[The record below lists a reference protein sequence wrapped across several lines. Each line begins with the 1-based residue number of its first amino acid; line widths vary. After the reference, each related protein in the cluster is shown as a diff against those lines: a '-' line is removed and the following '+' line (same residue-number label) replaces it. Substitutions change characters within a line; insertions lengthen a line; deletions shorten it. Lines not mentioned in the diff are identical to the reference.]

1 MAVVI
6 DHPHGFKPLARLPK
20 CRLQSYSH
28 FDPTMH
34 DLTQNITQHTSNLT
48 PNFHKSY
55 STPCLSL
62 ATKAKEEFE
71 SPNPRIEIIS
81 GRKAP
86 KVHALVAEVAIALAS
101 GVKPTPVSSGL
112 GGAYYLQSRK
122 GNTIAVVKPA
132 DEEPLA
138 FNNPKGFAGR
148 MLGQPGM
155 KRSIRVGETGL
166 RELAAYLLDHGGFAG
181 VPPSA
186 LVKICHVPFNVN
198 INNTGLASNPPFKIT
213 SIQRYVEHE
222 TDAGD
227 LGPCGFSVSSVHRI
241 GILDVRVLNLD
252 RHAGNMLVRNFHG
265 SYAAGVAELVPIDH
279 GFCLPESLDDP
290 YFEWLHWPQASM
302 PFSETEVDYI
312 SNLDPFK
319 DADLLRTELPLIR
332 ECSVRVFILCTIFL
346 KRATAAGLS
355 LADIG
360 KMMTR
365 EFIGGEENWSIL
377 ENICVNAKA
386 NLDVEITTE
395 ETDEVNED
403 DEMFAFDQEFD
414 QEFDQSLNRNENVL
428 TRQPTDKLPK
438 MKKFTSKGAR
448 NELRDARLARLIQE
462 CDNKDG
468 CGGPA
473 GIPILRSVSF
483 AAHNNNHD
491 TGVCVSFEEMKEDE
505 WSSFLEYFEE
515 LLPEAFMEK
524 KSTSLLKQRLG
535 NSCEF

>member
-1 MAVVI
+1 MIYTRMAVVV

-34 DLTQNITQHTSNLT
+34 DFSHNIKHASNITT
-48 PNFHKSY
+48 NFHKSY

-62 ATKAKEEFE
+62 ATKAKEEIE
-71 SPNPRIEIIS
+71 PPNPRIEIIS
-81 GRKAP
+81 GRKVP
-86 KVHALVAEVAIALAS
+86 TVHALVAEVAIALAS
-101 GVKPTPVSSGL
+101 GVKPTPVPSGL

-186 LVKICHVPFNVN
+186 LVKICHVRFNV
-198 INNTGLASNPPFKIT
+198 NNTGLASNPPFKIT

-227 LGPCGFSVSSVHRI
+227 LGPSGFSVSSVHRI
-241 GILDVRVLNLD
+241 AILDIRLLNLD
-252 RHAGNMLVRNFHG
+252 RHAGNMLVKNFHG
-265 SYAAGVAELVPIDH
+265 SYVAGMAELVPIDH

-302 PFSETEVDYI
+302 PFSETEADYI

-319 DADLLRTELPLIR
+319 DAELLRTELPLIR

-346 KRATAAGLS
+346 KRATAAGLT

-360 KMMTR
+360 EMMTR
-365 EFIGGEENWSIL
+365 DFIGGEESWSIL

-386 NLDVEITTE
+386 NLDMEITTE
-395 ETDEVNED
+395 ETDEVREF
-403 DEMFAFDQEFD
+403 DEIFAFDKEFEVGLD
-414 QEFDQSLNRNENVL
+414 QHEDAS
-428 TRQPTDKLPK
+428 THPATGKAPK
-438 MKKFTSKGAR
+438 MMKYSSQGSRSK
-448 NELRDARLARLIQE
+448 LSDARLVRLIQE
-462 CDNKDG
+462 CDIKDV
-468 CGGPA
+468 CGPA
-473 GIPILRSVSF
+473 GMPILRSVSF

-491 TGVCVSFEEMKEDE
+491 TGVCVSFEEMKEEE

-515 LLPEAFMEK
+515 LLPGAFEEK

>member
-1 MAVVI
+1 MAVVV
-6 DHPHGFKPLARLPK
+6 DHPHGFKPHPLARLPK

-34 DLTQNITQHTSNLT
+34 DFTTHNVTHTSNIT
-48 PNFHKSY
+48 TTSFHKSY

-62 ATKAKEEFE
+62 ANKAKEEFE

-81 GRKAP
+81 GLKAP
-86 KVHALVAEVAIALAS
+86 MVHALVAEVAIALAS

-112 GGAYYLQSRK
+112 GGAYYLKSRK

-155 KRSIRVGETGL
+155 KRSIRVGETGH

-186 LVKICHVPFNVN
+186 LVKICHVTFNVN
-198 INNTGLASNPPFKIT
+198 DTGLATNPPFKIT

-227 LGPCGFSVSSVHRI
+227 FGPSGFTVCSVHRI
-241 GILDVRVLNLD
+241 GILDIRILNLD
-252 RHAGNMLVRNFHG
+252 RHAGNMLVKNFHG
-265 SYAAGVAELVPIDH
+265 SYVAGTAELVPIDH

-319 DADLLRTELPLIR
+319 DAELLRTELPLIR
-332 ECSVRVFILCTIFL
+332 ECSVRVFILCTVFL

-360 KMMTR
+360 QMMTR
-365 EFIGGEENWSIL
+365 EFIGGEENWSVL
-377 ENICVNAKA
+377 ENICVKAKA
-386 NLDVEITTE
+386 NLDVEITT
-395 ETDEVNED
+395 DEIKEY
-403 DEMFAFDQEFD
+403 DEMFAFD
-414 QEFDQSLNRNENVL
+414 NEDVS
-428 TRQPTDKLPK
+428 THQVIDKPAK
-438 MKKFTSKGAR
+438 MMKYSSERAR
-448 NELRDARLARLIQE
+448 NELRDARLAKLVQE
-462 CDNKDG
+462 CDIKES
-468 CGGPA
+468 GGPV
-473 GIPILRSVSF
+473 GIPILRSVSYT
-483 AAHNNNHD
+483 AHNNNHD
-491 TGVCVSFEEMKEDE
+491 TGVCVSFEEMKEEE
-505 WSSFLEYFEE
+505 WTSFLEYFEE
-515 LLPEAFMEK
+515 LLPEAFEEK
-524 KSTSLLKQRLG
+524 KSTSLFKQRLG

>member
-1 MAVVI
+1 MIYTRMAVVV
-6 DHPHGFKPLARLPK
+6 DHAHGFRPLARLPR

-28 FDPTMH
+28 FDPTMLEFTH
-34 DLTQNITQHTSNLT
+34 NITHSSNLT
-48 PNFHKSY
+48 PNFHRSY

-62 ATKAKEEFE
+62 ATTAKEEFE

-86 KVHALVAEVAIALAS
+86 MVHALVAEVAIALAS
-101 GVKPTPVSSGL
+101 GVKPKPVSSGL

-166 RELAAYLLDHGGFAG
+166 RELAAYLLDHDGFAG

-186 LVKICHVPFNVN
+186 LVKICHVTFN
-198 INNTGLASNPPFKIT
+198 INNSTSTSTSSPPFKIT

-227 LGPCGFSVSSVHRI
+227 LGPSGFSISSVHRI
-241 GILDVRVLNLD
+241 GILDIRLLNLD
-252 RHAGNMLVRNFHG
+252 RHAGNMLVKNFHG
-265 SYAAGVAELVPIDH
+265 SYAAGVAELIPIDH

-290 YFEWLHWPQASM
+290 YFEWLHWPQSSM
-302 PFSETEVDYI
+302 PFSETEAEYI

-319 DADLLRTELPLIR
+319 DAELLRTELPLIR

-346 KRATAAGLS
+346 KRATCAGLS

-360 KMMTR
+360 QMMTR

-377 ENICVNAKA
+377 ENICMNAKA
-386 NLDVEITTE
+386 KLEAELTTN
-395 ETDEVNED
+395 TSNEVKD
-403 DEMFAFDQEFD
+403 DEMFAFDEN
-414 QEFDQSLNRNENVL
+414 LNTNDDVSMHPASVKPQK
-428 TRQPTDKLPK
+428 T
-438 MKKFTSKGAR
+438 MKYSAI
-448 NELRDARLARLIQE
+448 DARLARLVQE
-462 CDNKDG
+462 CDIKEGG
-468 CGGPA
+468 CGPN
-473 GIPILRSVSF
+473 PMILRSVSF
-483 AAHNNNHD
+483 AGHNNNHEN
-491 TGVCVSFEEMKEDE
+491 GVCVSFEEIKEDE
-505 WSSFLEYFEE
+505 WLLFLECFEE
-515 LLPEAFMEK
+515 LLPEAFEEK
-524 KSTSLLKQRLG
+524 KSTSLFKQRLG
-535 NSCEF
+535 SSCEF

>member
-1 MAVVI
+1 MIYTRMAVVV
-6 DHPHGFKPLARLPK
+6 DHPHGFRPLARLPK

-28 FDPTMH
+28 LDPIPTMLDFTH
-34 DLTQNITQHTSNLT
+34 PSNLT
-48 PNFHKSY
+48 SNFHKSY

-62 ATKAKEEFE
+62 NQEFE

-86 KVHALVAEVAIALAS
+86 MVHALVAEVAIALAS
-101 GVKPTPVSSGL
+101 GVKPKPVSSGL

-166 RELAAYLLDHGGFAG
+166 RELAAYLLDHDGFAG

-186 LVKICHVPFNVN
+186 LVKICHVTFN
-198 INNTGLASNPPFKIT
+198 INHSSTSNPNSIKSPPFKIT

-227 LGPCGFSVSSVHRI
+227 LGPSGFSISSVHRI
-241 GILDVRVLNLD
+241 GILDIRLLNLD
-252 RHAGNMLVRNFHG
+252 RHAGNMLVKNFHG
-265 SYAAGVAELVPIDH
+265 SYAAGAAELIPIDH

-290 YFEWLHWPQASM
+290 YFEWLHWPQSSM
-302 PFSETEVDYI
+302 PFSETEAEYI

-319 DADLLRTELPLIR
+319 DAELLRTELPLIR

-346 KRATAAGLS
+346 KKATCAGLS

-360 KMMTR
+360 QMMTR
-365 EFIGGEENWSIL
+365 EFIGGEEHWSIL
-377 ENICVNAKA
+377 EIICMNAKA
-386 NLDVEITTE
+386 KLDVESKKNEVKGDNDE
-395 ETDEVNED
+395 EI
-403 DEMFAFDQEFD
+403 FEFD
-414 QEFDQSLNRNENVL
+414 
-428 TRQPTDKLPK
+428 DKLNINTNDDVAMHPVLSK
-438 MKKFTSKGAR
+438 PQKTKKKSAI
-448 NELRDARLARLIQE
+448 DARLARILQE
-462 CDNKDG
+462 CDGKE
-468 CGGPA
+468 CG
-473 GIPILRSVSF
+473 PILRSVSF

-491 TGVCVSFEEMKEDE
+491 NGVCVSFEEIKEEE
-505 WSSFLEYFEE
+505 WTLFMEYFEE
-515 LLPEAFMEK
+515 LLPEAFEEK
-524 KSTSLLKQRLG
+524 KSTSLFKQRLG
-535 NSCEF
+535 GSCEF

>member
-1 MAVVI
+1 MMYTRMAVVI
-6 DHPHGFKPLARLPK
+6 DHSHDIKPLARIPI

-28 FDPTMH
+28 LDPNMRDFTH
-34 DLTQNITQHTSNLT
+34 DITHTSDITTSL
-48 PNFHKSY
+48 HKSC

-62 ATKAKEEFE
+62 ATKAKEEIE

-101 GVKPTPVSSGL
+101 GVKPTPVPSGL

-186 LVKICHVPFNVN
+186 LAKICHVKFNVN
-198 INNTGLASNPPFKIT
+198 KNMGLASNPPFKIT
-213 SIQRYVEHE
+213 SVQRYVEHDS
-222 TDAGD
+222 DAGD
-227 LGPCGFSVSSVHRI
+227 LGPSRFSVCSVHRI
-241 GILDVRVLNLD
+241 GILDIRLLNLD
-252 RHAGNMLVRNFHG
+252 RHAGNMLVKNFHG
-265 SYAAGVAELVPIDH
+265 SYVSGMAELVPIDH

-302 PFSETEVDYI
+302 PFSEIEADYI

-319 DADLLRTELPLIR
+319 DAELLRTELPLIR

-355 LADIG
+355 LADTG
-360 KMMTR
+360 EMMTR
-365 EFIGGEENWSIL
+365 GFIGGEESLSIL
-377 ENICVNAKA
+377 ESICVNTKA
-386 NLDVEITTE
+386 NLDMEITSDGSD
-395 ETDEVNED
+395 ETKDF
-403 DEMFAFDQEFD
+403 DEMFAFDKVFED
-414 QEFDQSLNRNENVL
+414 GLNQNEGVSTHSANCKPSKMMKYSSEGARSKLSDPRL
-428 TRQPTDKLPK
+428 TRLV
-438 MKKFTSKGAR
+438 
-448 NELRDARLARLIQE
+448 QE
-462 CDNKDG
+462 SDIKDG
-468 CGGPA
+468 CGPA
-473 GIPILRSVSF
+473 GIPISRSVSF
-483 AAHNNNHD
+483 AAHNKNHD
-491 TGVCVSFEEMKEDE
+491 TGVCVSFGEMKEDE

-515 LLPEAFMEK
+515 LLPEAFEQTQ
-524 KSTSLLKQRLG
+524 STSLLKQRLG

>member
-6 DHPHGFKPLARLPK
+6 DRPHQTFKPLARLPR

-28 FDPTMH
+28 LRDFA
-34 DLTQNITQHTSNLT
+34 QNITHI
-48 PNFHKSY
+48 HKSY
-55 STPCLSL
+55 STPCLSVT
-62 ATKAKEEFE
+62 TKDFE
-71 SPNPRIEIIS
+71 SPNPRIEIIC

-101 GVKPTPVSSGL
+101 GVKPTPVPTGL

-186 LVKICHVPFNVN
+186 LVKICHVKFNVN
-198 INNTGLASNPPFKIT
+198 KNNMGLATNPPFKIT

-227 LGPCGFSVSSVHRI
+227 LGPSGFSVSSVHRI
-241 GILDVRVLNLD
+241 GILDIRLLNLD
-252 RHAGNMLVRNFHG
+252 RHAGNMLVKSFHG
-265 SYAAGVAELVPIDH
+265 SYVAGMVELVPIDH

-302 PFSETEVDYI
+302 PFSETETDYI

-319 DADLLRTELPLIR
+319 DAELLRTELPLIR
-332 ECSVRVFILCTIFL
+332 ECSVRVFILCTVFL

-360 KMMTR
+360 QMMTR
-365 EFIGGEENWSIL
+365 DFIGGEESWSIL

-386 NLDVEITTE
+386 NLEMEIASGGN
-395 ETDEVNED
+395 DEVKEFD
-403 DEMFAFDQEFD
+403 QMFAFDKEFED
-414 QEFDQSLNRNENVL
+414 ELNPDEGVSIQSA
-428 TRQPTDKLPK
+428 TDKLPK
-438 MKKFTSKGAR
+438 LSTLS
-448 NELRDARLARLIQE
+448 DACLVRLVQE
-462 CDNKDG
+462 CDIKDG
-468 CGGPA
+468 CSPA
-473 GIPILRSVSF
+473 GIPILRSMSF
-483 AAHNNNHD
+483 AAHTNNHD

-505 WSSFLEYFEE
+505 WSSFLEYFKE
-515 LLPEAFMEK
+515 LLPEAFEEK
-524 KSTSLLKQRLG
+524 KSTGLLKQRLG

>member
-6 DHPHGFKPLARLPK
+6 DHNHGFKPLAQLPK

-28 FDPTMH
+28 FDPNMH
-34 DLTQNITQHTSNLT
+34 DFSQNITRTSNITTNL
-48 PNFHKSY
+48 HKSY

-71 SPNPRIEIIS
+71 SPNPRVEIIS

-138 FNNPKGFAGR
+138 LNNPKGFAGR

-186 LVKICHVPFNVN
+186 LVKISHVAFNVN
-198 INNTGLASNPPFKIT
+198 KNMGLESNPTYKIT
-213 SIQRYVEHE
+213 SVQRYVEHE

-227 LGPCGFSVSSVHRI
+227 LGPSRFSVCSVHRI
-241 GILDVRVLNLD
+241 GILDIRLLNLD
-252 RHAGNMLVRNFHG
+252 RHAGNMLVKNFHG
-265 SYAAGVAELVPIDH
+265 SYVAGAAELVPIDH

-302 PFSETEVDYI
+302 PFSETEADYI
-312 SNLDPFK
+312 SKLDPFK
-319 DADLLRTELPLIR
+319 DAELLRTELPLIR

-346 KRATAAGLS
+346 KQASSAGLS

-360 KMMTR
+360 EMMTR
-365 EFIGGEENWSIL
+365 VFIGGEERLSNL
-377 ENICVNAKA
+377 ETICVNAKA
-386 NLDVEITTE
+386 NMDMEITSDAS
-395 ETDEVNED
+395 DEIKES
-403 DEMFAFDQEFD
+403 DEMFVFDKVFEDGFNQKEG
-414 QEFDQSLNRNENVL
+414 L
-428 TRQPTDKLPK
+428 PTHSASVKPAK
-438 MKKFTSKGAR
+438 MVKSSSEGAR
-448 NELRDARLARLIQE
+448 IKLRDARLARLVQE
-462 CDNKDG
+462 TDNKDG
-468 CGGPA
+468 RGPA
-473 GIPILRSVSF
+473 PILRSASF
-483 AAHNNNHD
+483 AVHNKNHN

-505 WSSFLEYFEE
+505 WSSFLEYFEG
-515 LLPEAFMEK
+515 LLPEAFEQK
-524 KSTSLLKQRLG
+524 QNTNLLKQRLG
-535 NSCEF
+535 YSCEF

>member
-6 DHPHGFKPLARLPK
+6 EHPHKFKPLSQLPR

-28 FDPTMH
+28 FDHTMLDNFTH
-34 DLTQNITQHTSNLT
+34 NNITHNISTS
-48 PNFHKSY
+48 FHKSY

-81 GRKAP
+81 GHKAP
-86 KVHALVAEVAIALAS
+86 MVHTLVAEVAIALAS

-112 GGAYYLQSRK
+112 GGAYYLKSRK

-155 KRSIRVGETGL
+155 KRSIRVGETGH
-166 RELAAYLLDHGGFAG
+166 RELAAYLLDHGGFSG

-186 LVKICHVPFNVN
+186 LVKICHVTFNVN
-198 INNTGLASNPPFKIT
+198 NKRLTSNPPFKIT

-227 LGPCGFSVSSVHRI
+227 LGPSVFSVSSVHRI
-241 GILDVRVLNLD
+241 GILDIRILNLD
-252 RHAGNMLVRNFHG
+252 RHAGNMLVKNFHG
-265 SYAAGVAELVPIDH
+265 SYVAGMAELVPIDH

-290 YFEWLHWPQASM
+290 YFEWLHWPQASL
-302 PFSETEVDYI
+302 PFSETETEYI

-319 DADLLRTELPLIR
+319 DAELLRRELPLIR
-332 ECSVRVFILCTIFL
+332 ECSVRVFILCTVFL
-346 KRATAAGLS
+346 KRATAAGLC

-360 KMMTR
+360 QMMTR

-377 ENICVNAKA
+377 EHICVHAKA
-386 NLDVEITTE
+386 ILDVEINSDGTN
-395 ETDEVNED
+395 EVNEC
-403 DEMFAFDQEFD
+403 DEMFAFDKDFED
-414 QEFDQSLNRNENVL
+414 SLNPNEVVL
-428 TRQPTDKLPK
+428 KHQTTDKPTK
-438 MKKFTSKGAR
+438 MMKFSLNGEKS
-448 NELRDARLARLIQE
+448 NLQDKRLTRLIQE
-462 CDNKDG
+462 CDTKDV
-468 CGGPA
+468 CCPS

-483 AAHNNNHD
+483 TAHNNNHD
-491 TGVCVSFEEMKEDE
+491 AGVCVSFEEMNDE
-505 WSSFLEYFEE
+505 EWTLFLEYFEE
-515 LLPEAFMEK
+515 LLPQAFEEK
-524 KSTSLLKQRLG
+524 KSTSLFKQRLG

>member
-1 MAVVI
+1 MIYTRMAVVI
-6 DHPHGFKPLARLPK
+6 DHPHGYRPLARLPK

-28 FDPTMH
+28 LDPTMFDFTH
-34 DLTQNITQHTSNLT
+34 NITHPSNLT
-48 PNFHKSY
+48 PNFHRSY

-86 KVHALVAEVAIALAS
+86 MVHALVAEVAIALAS
-101 GVKPTPVSSGL
+101 GVKPKPVSSGL

-166 RELAAYLLDHGGFAG
+166 RELAAYLLDHDGFAG

-186 LVKICHVPFNVN
+186 LVKICHVTFN
-198 INNTGLASNPPFKIT
+198 INNSTSTSTSTSTSSPPFKIT

-227 LGPCGFSVSSVHRI
+227 LGPSGFSISSVHRI
-241 GILDVRVLNLD
+241 GILDVRLLNLD
-252 RHAGNMLVRNFHG
+252 RHAGNMLVKNFHG
-265 SYAAGVAELVPIDH
+265 SYAAGVAELIPIDH

-290 YFEWLHWPQASM
+290 YFEWLHWPQSSM
-302 PFSETEVDYI
+302 PFSETEAEYI

-319 DADLLRTELPLIR
+319 DAQLLRTELPLIR

-346 KRATAAGLS
+346 KRATNAGLS

-360 KMMTR
+360 QMMTR

-377 ENICVNAKA
+377 ESICMNAKA
-386 NLDVEITTE
+386 KLDAESTTNKSNQVK
-395 ETDEVNED
+395 DE
-403 DEMFAFDQEFD
+403 EMFAFDQEFD
-414 QEFDQSLNRNENVL
+414 DNVDTNVNDDALMHPASLK
-428 TRQPTDKLPK
+428 PPPK
-438 MKKFTSKGAR
+438 MMKFSAI
-448 NELRDARLARLIQE
+448 DARLARLVQE
-462 CDNKDG
+462 CDIKDG
-468 CGGPA
+468 CG
-473 GIPILRSVSF
+473 PILRSVSF

-491 TGVCVSFEEMKEDE
+491 NGVCVSFEEIKEEE
-505 WSSFLEYFEE
+505 WSLFLDYFEE
-515 LLPEAFMEK
+515 LLPEAFEDK
-524 KSTSLLKQRLG
+524 KSTSLFKQRLG
-535 NSCEF
+535 SSCEF

>member
-6 DHPHGFKPLARLPK
+6 DHPHERFKPHARLPM

-34 DLTQNITQHTSNLT
+34 DFTQNITQITT
-48 PNFHKSY
+48 TFHKSY

-62 ATKAKEEFE
+62 STKAKEEDFE
-71 SPNPRIEIIS
+71 PPNPRIQIVC
-81 GRKAP
+81 GHKAP
-86 KVHALVAEVAIALAS
+86 MVHALVAEVAIALAS
-101 GVKPTPVSSGL
+101 GVKPTPVPSGL
-112 GGAYYLQSRK
+112 GGAYYLKSRK
-122 GNTIAVVKPA
+122 GNTIAVVKPV

-166 RELAAYLLDHGGFAG
+166 RELAAYWLDHGGFAG

-186 LVKICHVPFNVN
+186 LVKLCHVPFNVN
-198 INNTGLASNPPFKIT
+198 KNNTGLATNPPFKIT

-227 LGPCGFSVSSVHRI
+227 LGPSAFSVSSVHRI
-241 GILDVRVLNLD
+241 GILDIRILNLD
-252 RHAGNMLVRNFHG
+252 RHAGNMLVKNFHG
-265 SYAAGVAELVPIDH
+265 SYVAGMAELVPIDH

-290 YFEWLHWPQASM
+290 YFEWLHWAQASM
-302 PFSETEVDYI
+302 PFSETETDYI

-319 DADLLRTELPLIR
+319 DAELLRTELPLMR

-346 KRATAAGLS
+346 KQATAAGLS

-360 KMMTR
+360 QMMTR
-365 EFIGGEENWSIL
+365 DFIGGEESWSIL

-386 NLDVEITTE
+386 NLDMEITS
-395 ETDEVNED
+395 DED
-403 DEMFAFDQEFD
+403 DEIKEFD
-414 QEFDQSLNRNENVL
+414 EMFSFDKEFEDGLNPNEGVSIR
-428 TRQPTDKLPK
+428 TATDIPPK
-438 MKKFTSKGAR
+438 MMKYSSKGAR
-448 NELRDARLARLIQE
+448 GKLCDARLARLVQE
-462 CDNKDG
+462 CNIKDG
-468 CGGPA
+468 CGPA
-473 GIPILRSVSF
+473 GIPILRSMSF
-483 AAHNNNHD
+483 AAHNNHHD
-491 TGVCVSFEEMKEDE
+491 TGVCVSFEEMKEGE
-505 WSSFLEYFEE
+505 WSSFLEYFKE
-515 LLPEAFMEK
+515 LLPEVFEEK

>member
-1 MAVVI
+1 MAVVVN
-6 DHPHGFKPLARLPK
+6 HPHGFKPLARPPR

-28 FDPTMH
+28 FDPTMLDFTH
-34 DLTQNITQHTSNLT
+34 TITHASDVTTNIHR
-48 PNFHKSY
+48 SY

-71 SPNPRIEIIS
+71 SPKPRIEIIN

-86 KVHALVAEVAIALAS
+86 MVHALVAEVAIALAS
-101 GVKPTPVSSGL
+101 GVKPKPVPSGL

-186 LVKICHVPFNVN
+186 LVKICHVTFNVN
-198 INNTGLASNPPFKIT
+198 DKGFASSPPFKIT

-227 LGPCGFSVSSVHRI
+227 LGPSGFSVSSVHRI
-241 GILDVRVLNLD
+241 GILDIRLLNLD
-252 RHAGNMLVRNFHG
+252 RHAGNMLVKNFHG
-265 SYAAGVAELVPIDH
+265 SYAAGVSDLVPIDH

-302 PFSETEVDYI
+302 PFSDTEAEYI
-312 SNLDPFK
+312 SNLDPLK
-319 DADLLRTELPLIR
+319 DAKLLRSELPLIR

-346 KRATAAGLS
+346 KSAAAAGLS

-360 KMMTR
+360 EMMTR
-365 EFIGGEENWSIL
+365 EFIGGEGCWSIL

-386 NLDVEITTE
+386 NLDVEITTDGS
-395 ETDEVNED
+395 DEVKED
-403 DEMFAFDQEFD
+403 DEMFAFDE
-414 QEFDQSLNRNENVL
+414 EGLNPYKDVS
-428 TRQPTDKLPK
+428 THPASGKPSK
-438 MKKFTSKGAR
+438 MMKFSSEGAR
-448 NELRDARLARLIQE
+448 SQLSDAQLARLVQE
-462 CDNKDG
+462 CDIKDG
-468 CGGPA
+468 CGPTGV
-473 GIPILRSVSF
+473 PILRSVSF

-505 WSSFLEYFEE
+505 WSSFLEHFEE
-515 LLPEAFMEK
+515 LLPEAFEEK
-524 KSTSLLKQRLG
+524 KSISLLKQRLG

>member
-1 MAVVI
+1 MAVVV
-6 DHPHGFKPLARLPK
+6 DHPHGFKSLAQLPK

-28 FDPTMH
+28 FDTTMH
-34 DLTQNITQHTSNLT
+34 ELTHNITTTHTSNLT
-48 PNFHKSY
+48 ANFHKSY

-62 ATKAKEEFE
+62 ATQAKEEFE

-86 KVHALVAEVAIALAS
+86 RVHALVAEVAIALAS
-101 GVKPTPVSSGL
+101 GVKPTPVPSGL

-186 LVKICHVPFNVN
+186 LVKICNVPFNV
-198 INNTGLASNPPFKIT
+198 NNTGLASNPPFKIT
-213 SIQRYVEHE
+213 SIQRYVEHD

-227 LGPCGFSVSSVHRI
+227 LGPSGFSVSSVHRI
-241 GILDVRVLNLD
+241 GILDIRVLNLD
-252 RHAGNMLVRNFHG
+252 RHAGNMLVKNFHG
-265 SYAAGVAELVPIDH
+265 SYVAGMAELIPIDH

-290 YFEWLHWPQASM
+290 YFEWLHWPQALI

-319 DADLLRTELPLIR
+319 DAELLRTELPSIR

-355 LADIG
+355 LADMG
-360 KMMTR
+360 DMMTR
-365 EFIGGEENWSIL
+365 EFIGGEESWSIL
-377 ENICVNAKA
+377 ENICKNAKA
-386 NLDVEITTE
+386 NLDMEITTD
-395 ETDEVNED
+395 ETDEVKEFE
-403 DEMFAFDQEFD
+403 EMFTFDKEFED
-414 QEFDQSLNRNENVL
+414 SFNSKGDAS
-428 TRQPTDKLPK
+428 THPATDKPLK
-438 MKKFTSKGAR
+438 MFKNSSEGERSK
-448 NELRDARLARLIQE
+448 LSDPRLARLLQE
-462 CDNKDG
+462 SDSKDG
-468 CGGPA
+468 CGPA

-491 TGVCVSFEEMKEDE
+491 AGVCVSFEEMKEEE

-515 LLPEAFMEK
+515 LLPEAFEEK
-524 KSTSLLKQRLG
+524 KSMSLLKQRLG